1 MNNNPITEA
10 PGSSQKRVVIVG
22 GGFAGLH
29 AAKGL
34 SHLPLEVVVV
44 DRRNHHTFQP
54 LLYQVALAVLSPA
67 DIAQPIRGV
76 LSGQKNLQVVMDEVV
91 GGDLADSTVQLKS
104 GLSLHFDYLC
114 LATGSTH
121 SYFGRDEWAP
131 LAPGLKTLE
140 DATEIRRRI
149 LLAFELAERQA
160 IETGKHPPLNFV
172 VVGGGPTGVELAGAI
187 SDISQA
193 MLKEDY
199 RHIKREKVRII
210 LYEGLPRLL
219 NSYPEDL
226 TKSAEKQLRDLGVE
240 VYTNSRVE
248 DVQPGYLVVNKE
260 RVDAV
265 VMLWGAGVQA
275 SPLGRTLG
283 LPVDNKGCV
292 LVDESLNPAGY
303 KNIFVLGD
311 LAHVEENGTRVP
323 GVAQP
328 AMQMGD
334 FAARTIGDDLAGR
347 PRKRFHYFDKGDMA
361 TIGRHAAVANLKWP
375 FHAHWSGYFA
385 WLAWAL
391 VHVYFLIGFRNR
403 LLVLLQW
410 AWTYFFYSRSARL
423 ITGNQTLVGW
433 NESVGDDEKAR
444 TTAAV

>member
-1 MNNNPITEA
+1 LNSQPLTEQK
-10 PGSSQKRVVIVG
+10 SNRKRVVIIG

-34 SHLPLEVVVV
+34 ADLPVEVVIV

-67 DIAQPIRGV
+67 DIAQPIRGIV
-76 LSGQKNLQVVMDEVV
+76 GGQKNVQVVMDEVV
-91 GGDLADSTVQLKS
+91 GGDLTRSTVHLKS
-104 GLSLHFDYLC
+104 GLTLPFDYLC
-114 LATGSTH
+114 IATGSTH
-121 SYFGRDEWAP
+121 SYFGRDDWAP

-160 IETGKHPPLNFV
+160 IERGDHPPLNFV

-187 SDISQA
+187 SDISEF
-193 MLKEDY
+193 MLKQDF
-199 RHIKREKVRII
+199 RHIKRDKVRII

-219 NSYPEDL
+219 NAYPEDL
-226 TKSAEKQLRDLGVE
+226 TQSAEQQLKNLGVE

-248 DVQPGYLVVNKE
+248 DIQPGYIVVNKQ

-275 SPLGRTLG
+275 SPLGKTLG

-292 LVDESLNPAGY
+292 MVDEFLNPAGR

-311 LAHVEENGTRVP
+311 LAHVEENGKRVP

-334 FAARTIGDDLAGR
+334 FAARTIGGDLAGR
-347 PRKRFHYFDKGDMA
+347 ARKKFHYFDKGDMA

-375 FHAHWSGYFA
+375 FHAHWSGFFA
-385 WLAWAL
+385 WIAWAL

-410 AWTYFFYSRSARL
+410 AWTYFFFSRSARL
-423 ITGNQTLVGW
+423 ITGSQNLVGW
-433 NESVGDDEKAR
+433 NENIQDSEKAR
-444 TTAAV
+444 TSTAV

>member
-1 MNNNPITEA
+1 VNTYPTTA
-10 PGSSQKRVVIVG
+10 VGQTSRKRVVIVG

-34 SHLPLEVVVV
+34 AHLPVDVVVV

-67 DIAQPIRGV
+67 DIAQPIRGI
-76 LSGQKNLQVVMDEVV
+76 LAGQKNVQVVMDEVV
-91 GGDLADSTVQLKS
+91 GGDLARSTVRLKS
-104 GLSLHFDYLC
+104 GLSLPFDYLC
-114 LATGSTH
+114 IGTGSTH
-121 SYFGRDEWAP
+121 SYFGRDDWAP

-149 LLAFELAERQA
+149 LLAYELAERQA
-160 IETGKHPPLNFV
+160 IETGDHPPLNFV

-187 SDISQA
+187 SDISQY
-193 MLKEDY
+193 MLKQDF
-199 RHIKREKVRII
+199 RHIKRDKVRII

-219 NSYPEDL
+219 NAYPEDL
-226 TKSAEKQLRDLGVE
+226 TQSAERQLKNLGVE
-240 VYTNSRVE
+240 VYTNTRVE
-248 DVQPGYLVVNKE
+248 DVKPGYIVVNKQ

-265 VMLWGAGVQA
+265 VMLWAAGVQA
-275 SPLGRTLG
+275 SPLGKTLG

-292 LVDESLNPAGY
+292 IVDQFLNPAGY
-303 KNIFVLGD
+303 KNIFVMGD
-311 LAHVEENGTRVP
+311 LAHAEENGNRVP

-347 PRKRFHYFDKGDMA
+347 PRDQFHYFDKGDMA
-361 TIGRHAAVANLKWP
+361 TIGRHAAVANLRWP
-375 FHAHWSGYFA
+375 FRAHWSGFFA
-385 WLAWAL
+385 WIAWAL

-410 AWTYFFYSRSARL
+410 GWTYFFFSRSARL
-423 ITGNQTLVGW
+423 ITGDHNLVGW
-433 NESVGDDEKAR
+433 NENVEETEEAR
-444 TTAAV
+444 TTAAI

>member
-1 MNNNPITEA
+1 
-10 PGSSQKRVVIVG
+10 
-22 GGFAGLH
+22 
-29 AAKGL
+29 
-34 SHLPLEVVVV
+34 
-44 DRRNHHTFQP
+44 
-54 LLYQVALAVLSPA
+54 
-67 DIAQPIRGV
+67 
-76 LSGQKNLQVVMDEVV
+76 MDEVV
-91 GGDLADSTVQLKS
+91 GGDLAQSTIHLKS
-104 GLSLHFDYLC
+104 GLSLPYDYLL

-121 SYFGRDEWAP
+121 SYFGHDEWAT

-160 IETGKHPPLNFV
+160 IETGDHPPLNFV

-187 SDISQA
+187 SDISGY
-193 MLKEDY
+193 MLKQDF
-199 RHIKREKVRII
+199 RHITREKVRII

-219 NSYPEDL
+219 NAYPEDL
-226 TKSAEKQLRDLGVE
+226 TKSAEEQLRNLGVE
-240 VYTNSRVE
+240 VYTNSKVE
-248 DVQPGYLVVNKE
+248 DVQPGYLIVNGK

-292 LVDESLNPAGY
+292 IVDEIP
-303 KNIFVLGD
+303 
-311 LAHVEENGTRVP
+311 EP
-323 GVAQP
+323 GRPQEYLRTWRSCSCGREWQP
-328 AMQMGD
+328 
-334 FAARTIGDDLAGR
+334 RTGRGATGHADGGFRRRDGRGDLAGR
-347 PRKRFHYFDKGDMA
+347 ARKKFHYFDKGDMA

-375 FHAHWSGYFA
+375 FHAHWSGFFA
-385 WLAWAL
+385 WIAWAL

-410 AWTYFFYSRSARL
+410 AWTYFFFSRSARL
-423 ITGNQTLVGW
+423 ITGDQNLVGW
-433 NESVGDDEKAR
+433 NETVQENEKAR

>member
-1 MNNNPITEA
+1 VNSQPLTEQQ
-10 PGSSQKRVVIVG
+10 SNRKRVVIIG

-34 SHLPLEVVVV
+34 AHLPVEVVIV

-67 DIAQPIRGV
+67 DIAQPIRGIV
-76 LSGQKNLQVVMDEVV
+76 GGQKNAEVVMDEVV
-91 GGDLADSTVQLKS
+91 GGDLAQSTVHLKS
-104 GLSLHFDYLC
+104 GLTLPFDYLC
-114 LATGSTH
+114 IATGSTH
-121 SYFGRDEWAP
+121 SYFGRDDWAA

-149 LLAFELAERQA
+149 LLAYELAERQA
-160 IETGKHPPLNFV
+160 IETGDHPPLNFV

-187 SDISQA
+187 SDISQF
-193 MLKEDY
+193 MLKQDF
-199 RHIKREKVRII
+199 RHIKRDKVRII
-210 LYEGLPRLL
+210 LYEGLPHLL
-219 NSYPEDL
+219 NAYPKDL
-226 TKSAEKQLRDLGVE
+226 TESAERQLKNLGVE
-240 VYTNSRVE
+240 VYTNSKVE
-248 DVQPGYLVVNKE
+248 DVQPGYLVVNKQ

-265 VMLWGAGVQA
+265 VVLWGAGVQA
-275 SPLGRTLG
+275 SPLGKTLG

-292 LVDESLNPAGY
+292 MVDEFLNPAGR

-311 LAHVEENGTRVP
+311 LAHVEENGKRVP

-347 PRKRFHYFDKGDMA
+347 ARKKFHYFDKGDMA

-375 FHAHWSGYFA
+375 FHAHWSGFFA
-385 WLAWAL
+385 WIAWAL

-410 AWTYFFYSRSARL
+410 AWTYFFFSRSARL
-423 ITGNQTLVGW
+423 ITGNQNLVGW
-433 NESVGDDEKAR
+433 NENIQDSEKAR
-444 TTAAV
+444 TTTAV